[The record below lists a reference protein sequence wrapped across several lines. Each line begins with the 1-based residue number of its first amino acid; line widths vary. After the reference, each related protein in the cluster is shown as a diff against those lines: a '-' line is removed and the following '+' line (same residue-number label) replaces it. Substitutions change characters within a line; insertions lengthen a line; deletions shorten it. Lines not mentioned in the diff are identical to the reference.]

1 MGLFSVVVS
10 VFFTL
15 LFVPP
20 QAVRAAF
27 KVKERNSST
36 VLEFMVVNWVY
47 SFVCWLGLL
56 NKLIML
62 MPVINI
68 KIKEIPMN
76 NI

>member
-15 LFVPP
+15 LFVAA
-20 QAVRAAF
+20 QSVRAAF
-27 KVKERNSST
+27 KVKERNSYT
-36 VLEFMVVNWVY
+36 FLELMVVNWVY

-62 MPVINI
+62 MPVINM
-68 KIKEIPMN
+68 KIREIPMN
-76 NI
+76 NM